1 MATDIIMPK
10 MGESITEGTITEW
23 KMNVGDMVKK
33 DETILEIS
41 TDKVDSEVPSPASGE
56 IISILFDANETV
68 EVGTVIG
75 VIGEKGEKIN
85 NEDNSER
92 SDLKDKDLI
101 DVNKNIISSTEI
113 SSNEPD
119 IDLKNDH
126 KVSSRFYSPL
136 VRSIAKKEG
145 LHLSELDDISGTG
158 RGGRVNKLDIL
169 NYLKSKETS
178 SSHNTSKK
186 TSSSHNTIVVN
197 EESKKSRVSLP
208 QDLDSKV
215 EAMDPVRKKI
225 SEHMIQSQRISAH
238 VYSTIDIDVT
248 NLLKVKN
255 TFSEAYKNKHSIKLT
270 VTSLLIDACI
280 KALSEFPLL
289 NTSIV
294 ETDIVHHKSINMGV
308 AVALEDN
315 NLIVPVIKSSE
326 ELNLIGLSRSLEDL
340 SARARNKQLDLEEVQ
355 GSTFTITNPGVFGGL
370 FGIPIINQPNVGIL
384 SIGKIQKKPVVK
396 ETDFGDS
403 IVIRSMMYV
412 TLGYDHR
419 LIDGAYG
426 TKFLSY
432 LSQIIDSYGDKI
444 EI

>member
-23 KMNVGDMVKK
+23 KKNVGDNVEK

-75 VIGEKGEKIN
+75 VIGQKGEKIDD
-85 NEDNSER
+85 EVAPDKSNST
-92 SDLKDKDLI
+92 DKDLYK
-101 DVNKNIISSTEI
+101 VNKDVTSSVEI
-113 SSNEPD
+113 PSNNLEV
-119 IDLKNDH
+119 DLKNDDNT
-126 KVSSRFYSPL
+126 SNRFYSPL

-145 LHLSELDDISGTG
+145 LNLSELDNIVGTG

-178 SSHNTSKK
+178 SLHN
-186 TSSSHNTIVVN
+186 IVEVN
-197 EESKKSRVSLP
+197 KESKKSTVSSA
-208 QDLDSKV
+208 QNLDSKV
-215 EAMDPVRKKI
+215 EPMDPVRKKI

-255 TFSEAYKNKHSIKLT
+255 TYSEVYKDKHSIKLT

-294 ETDIVHHKSINMGV
+294 DTNIVHHKNINMGV

-340 SARARNKQLDLEEVQ
+340 SVRARNKQLDLEEVQ

-426 TKFLSY
+426 TRFLSY
-432 LSQIIDSYGDKI
+432 LSQVIDAYGDKI

>member
-41 TDKVDSEVPSPASGE
+41 TDKVDSEVPSPATGE

-85 NEDNSER
+85 KEDNSEK
-92 SDLKDKDLI
+92 SDSEDKDLI
-101 DVNKNIISSTEI
+101 DVNKNITFSTEI
-113 SSNEPD
+113 SSNDPD
-119 IDLKNDH
+119 EDLKNDY

-145 LHLSELDDISGTG
+145 LQLSELDNISGTG

-169 NYLKSKETS
+169 SYLKSKQTN
-178 SSHNTSKK
+178 SSHDA
-186 TSSSHNTIVVN
+186 IAVN
-197 EESKKSRVSLP
+197 EESKKSRVPLP

-215 EAMDPVRKKI
+215 EAMDPIRKKI
-225 SEHMIQSQRISAH
+225 SEHMIQSQSISAH

-248 NLLKVKN
+248 NLLKVKK
-255 TFSEAYKNKHSIKLT
+255 TYSEVYKDKHSIKLT

-294 ETDIVHHKSINMGV
+294 DTNIVHHKNINMGV

-340 SARARNKQLDLEEVQ
+340 SVRARNKQLDLEEVQ

-396 ETDFGDS
+396 ETNFGDS

-432 LSQIIDSYGDKI
+432 LSQVIDSYGDKI

>member
-23 KMNVGDMVKK
+23 KKNVGDNVEK

-75 VIGEKGEKIN
+75 VIGEKGEKIK
-85 NEDNSER
+85 NEVAPDK
-92 SDLKDKDLI
+92 SDLTDKDLYNANE
-101 DVNKNIISSTEI
+101 DVTSSVEI
-113 SSNEPD
+113 PSNDLEV
-119 IDLKNDH
+119 DLKNDY
-126 KVSSRFYSPL
+126 KTSNRFYSPL

-145 LHLSELDDISGTG
+145 LNLSELDNIVGTG
-158 RGGRVNKLDIL
+158 RGGRVNKLDVL

-178 SSHNTSKK
+178 SLHT
-186 TSSSHNTIVVN
+186 TLEVN
-197 EESKKSRVSLP
+197 QESKKSIVSTP
-208 QDLDSKV
+208 QNLDSKV
-215 EAMDPVRKKI
+215 EPMDPVRKKI

-255 TFSEAYKNKHSIKLT
+255 TYSEVYKDKHSIKLT

-294 ETDIVHHKSINMGV
+294 DTNIVHHKNINMGV

-340 SARARNKQLDLEEVQ
+340 SVRARNKQLDLEEVQ

-426 TKFLSY
+426 TRFLSY
-432 LSQIIDSYGDKI
+432 LSQVIDAYGDKI

>member
-23 KMNVGDMVKK
+23 KKNVGDIVEK

-75 VIGEKGEKIN
+75 VIGEKGEKIK
-85 NEDNSER
+85 NEVAPDK
-92 SDLKDKDLI
+92 SDLTDKDLYNANE
-101 DVNKNIISSTEI
+101 DVTSSVEI
-113 SSNEPD
+113 PSNDLEV
-119 IDLKNDH
+119 DLKNDY
-126 KVSSRFYSPL
+126 KTSNRFYSPL

-145 LHLSELDDISGTG
+145 INLSELDNIVGTG

-178 SSHNTSKK
+178 SLHNT
-186 TSSSHNTIVVN
+186 VEVN
-197 EESKKSRVSLP
+197 KESKKSTVSSA
-208 QDLDSKV
+208 QNLDSKV
-215 EAMDPVRKKI
+215 EPMDPVRKKI

-255 TFSEAYKNKHSIKLT
+255 KYSEVYKDKHSIKLT

-294 ETDIVHHKSINMGV
+294 DTNIVHHKNINMGV

-340 SARARNKQLDLEEVQ
+340 SVRARNKQLDLEEVQ

-426 TKFLSY
+426 TRFLSY
-432 LSQIIDSYGDKI
+432 LSQVIDAYGDKI

>member
-23 KMNVGDMVKK
+23 KKNVGDNVEK

-75 VIGEKGEKIN
+75 VIGQKGEKIDD
-85 NEDNSER
+85 EVAPDKSNST
-92 SDLKDKDLI
+92 DKDLYK
-101 DVNKNIISSTEI
+101 VNKDVTSSVEI
-113 SSNEPD
+113 PSNNLEV
-119 IDLKNDH
+119 DLKNDY
-126 KVSSRFYSPL
+126 KTSNRFYSPL

-145 LHLSELDDISGTG
+145 INLSELDNIVGTG

-178 SSHNTSKK
+178 SLHN
-186 TSSSHNTIVVN
+186 IVEVN
-197 EESKKSRVSLP
+197 KESKKSTVSSA
-208 QDLDSKV
+208 QNLDSKV
-215 EAMDPVRKKI
+215 EPMDPVRKKI

-255 TFSEAYKNKHSIKLT
+255 TYSEVYKDKHSIKLT

-294 ETDIVHHKSINMGV
+294 DTNIVHHKNINMGV

-340 SARARNKQLDLEEVQ
+340 SVRARNKQLDLEEVQ

-426 TKFLSY
+426 TRFLSY
-432 LSQIIDSYGDKI
+432 LSQVIDAYGDKI

>member
-23 KMNVGDMVKK
+23 KKNVGDIVEK

-75 VIGEKGEKIN
+75 VIGEKGEKIK
-85 NEDNSER
+85 NEAAHDK
-92 SDLKDKDLI
+92 SDLTDKDLYN
-101 DVNKNIISSTEI
+101 VNEGVTSSVEI
-113 SSNEPD
+113 PSNDLEV
-119 IDLKNDH
+119 DLKNDY
-126 KVSSRFYSPL
+126 KTSNRFYSPL

-145 LHLSELDDISGTG
+145 LNLSELDNIVGTG
-158 RGGRVNKLDIL
+158 RGGRVNKQDIL

-178 SSHNTSKK
+178 SLHT
-186 TSSSHNTIVVN
+186 TLEVN
-197 EESKKSRVSLP
+197 KESKKSIVSTP
-208 QDLDSKV
+208 QNLDSKV
-215 EAMDPVRKKI
+215 EPMDPVRKKI

-255 TFSEAYKNKHSIKLT
+255 TYSEVYKDKHSIKLT

-294 ETDIVHHKSINMGV
+294 DTNIVHHKNINMGV

-340 SARARNKQLDLEEVQ
+340 SVRARNKQLDLEEVQ

-426 TKFLSY
+426 TRFLSY
-432 LSQIIDSYGDKI
+432 LSQVIDAYGDKI

>member
-23 KMNVGDMVKK
+23 KKNLGDNVEK

-75 VIGEKGEKIN
+75 VIGEKGEKIK
-85 NEDNSER
+85 NEAAPDK
-92 SDLKDKDLI
+92 SDLTDKDLYNVNE
-101 DVNKNIISSTEI
+101 DVTSSVEI
-113 SSNEPD
+113 PSNDLEV
-119 IDLKNDH
+119 DLKNDY
-126 KVSSRFYSPL
+126 KTSNRFYSPL

-145 LHLSELDDISGTG
+145 LNLSELDNIVGTG
-158 RGGRVNKLDIL
+158 RGGRVNKLDVL

-178 SSHNTSKK
+178 SLHT
-186 TSSSHNTIVVN
+186 TLEVN
-197 EESKKSRVSLP
+197 QESKKSIVSTP
-208 QDLDSKV
+208 QNLDSKV
-215 EAMDPVRKKI
+215 EPMDPVRKKI

-255 TFSEAYKNKHSIKLT
+255 TYSEVYKDKHSIKLT

-294 ETDIVHHKSINMGV
+294 DTNIVHHKNINMGV

-340 SARARNKQLDLEEVQ
+340 SVRARNKQLDLEEVQ

-426 TKFLSY
+426 TRFLSY
-432 LSQIIDSYGDKI
+432 LSQVIDAYGDKI

>member
-23 KMNVGDMVKK
+23 KKNVGDNVEK

-75 VIGEKGEKIN
+75 VIGEKGEKIK
-85 NEDNSER
+85 NEVAPDK
-92 SDLKDKDLI
+92 SDLTDKDLYNANE
-101 DVNKNIISSTEI
+101 DVTSSVEI
-113 SSNEPD
+113 PSNDLEV
-119 IDLKNDH
+119 DLKNDY
-126 KVSSRFYSPL
+126 KTSNRFYSPL

-145 LHLSELDDISGTG
+145 LNLSELDNIVGTG
-158 RGGRVNKLDIL
+158 RSGRVNKLDVL

-178 SSHNTSKK
+178 SLHT
-186 TSSSHNTIVVN
+186 TLEVN
-197 EESKKSRVSLP
+197 QESKKSIVSTP
-208 QDLDSKV
+208 QNLDSKV
-215 EAMDPVRKKI
+215 EPMDPVRKKI

-255 TFSEAYKNKHSIKLT
+255 TYSEVYKDKHSIKLT

-294 ETDIVHHKSINMGV
+294 DTNIVHHKNINMGV

-340 SARARNKQLDLEEVQ
+340 SVRARNKQLDLEEVQ

-426 TKFLSY
+426 TRFLSY
-432 LSQIIDSYGDKI
+432 LSQVIDAYGDKI

>member
-23 KMNVGDMVKK
+23 KKNVGDNVEK

-68 EVGTVIG
+68 EVGAVIG
-75 VIGEKGEKIN
+75 VIGEKGEKIK
-85 NEDNSER
+85 NEVAPDK
-92 SDLKDKDLI
+92 SDSTDKDLYNVNE
-101 DVNKNIISSTEI
+101 DVTSSVEI
-113 SSNEPD
+113 PSNDLEV
-119 IDLKNDH
+119 DLKNDY
-126 KVSSRFYSPL
+126 KTSNRFYSPL

-145 LHLSELDDISGTG
+145 INLSELDNIVGTG

-178 SSHNTSKK
+178 SLHNT
-186 TSSSHNTIVVN
+186 VEVN
-197 EESKKSRVSLP
+197 KESKKSTFSSA
-208 QDLDSKV
+208 QNLDSKV
-215 EAMDPVRKKI
+215 EPMDPVRKKI

-255 TFSEAYKNKHSIKLT
+255 TYSEVYKDKHSIKLT

-294 ETDIVHHKSINMGV
+294 DTNIVHHKNINMGV

-340 SARARNKQLDLEEVQ
+340 SVRARNKQLDLEEVQ

-426 TKFLSY
+426 TRFLSY
-432 LSQIIDSYGDKI
+432 LSQVIDAYGDKI